1 MNEDPTLPLG
11 VYQAS
16 RSEAP
21 PASATWGSFTLLARV
36 GFGGFGEVYRAVSYT
51 HLSALEVPN
60 TYCLIIATGQCH
72 IARWREAKLIY
83 TALVSDELN
92 GSLSRSR
99 VYEMNDVIALGTKDA
114 LRISR
119 QRRFAV
125 MTANRCNHLKMG
137 EDVYKRQSVNR
148 AF

>member
-1 MNEDPTLPLG
+1 MAAKT
-11 VYQAS
+11 S
-16 RSEAP
+16 K
-21 PASATWGSFTLLARV
+21 F
-36 GFGGFGEVYRAVSYT
+36 F
-51 HLSALEVPN
+51 SALEVPN

-137 EDVYKRQSVNR
+137 DQLWTAEAPEANCLKAHTQHELAIR
-148 AF
+148 